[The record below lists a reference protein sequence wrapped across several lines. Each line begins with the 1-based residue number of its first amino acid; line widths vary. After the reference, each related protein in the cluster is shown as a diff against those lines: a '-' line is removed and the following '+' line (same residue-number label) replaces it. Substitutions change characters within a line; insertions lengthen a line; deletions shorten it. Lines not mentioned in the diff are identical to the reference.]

1 MSKKKIVLLGGGHG
15 LSAIL
20 KSFIDEDYDTSIII
34 STTDNGGHTGLLRK
48 EFDIPALGDIRRCLS
63 EVTRNKILRKLLDY
77 RFEEV
82 HNIKDLSLG
91 NLILLSLLDEDLESS
106 LLNLKNELSL
116 PITLLPSLNY
126 STNIYA
132 KYKDN
137 SIIKGEV
144 NIPQNKKIKD
154 IFYDEKTYITPTVK
168 QTLKEADYIVISP
181 GSLYTSILPILA
193 IEDIKKIIKKSKAP
207 LIYVSNIMT
216 QNKETDGYSMD
227 DIIKTIECKIKRK
240 LDIVIASSSL
250 INKEKRERYSYELS
264 FQIKESNDKRIIYA
278 DLLDDNS
285 SYIRHDSLKL
295 KSVVKNILK

>member
-106 LLNLKNELSL
+106 LLILKNELSL

-126 STNIYA
+126 STDIYA

-285 SYIRHDSLKL
+285 NYIRHDSLKL
-295 KSVVKNILK
+295 KSIVKTILK